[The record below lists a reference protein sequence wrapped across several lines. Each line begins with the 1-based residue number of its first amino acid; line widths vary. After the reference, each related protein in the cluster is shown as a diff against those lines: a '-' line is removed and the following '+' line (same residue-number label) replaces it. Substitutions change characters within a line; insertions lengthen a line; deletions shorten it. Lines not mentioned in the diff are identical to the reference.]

1 MQMTTI
7 KLPGYIY
14 FCIKAAVILMHIC
27 MAHRMV
33 EKIAL
38 IDVQMLQLPAHQSD
52 AQFHLDQKY

>member
-1 MQMTTI
+1 MTII
-7 KLPGYIY
+7 KLTVYIY

-38 IDVQMLQLPAHQSD
+38 IDVQMLQLAAHQSD